1 MPTRN
6 AHFHETIRGM
16 LACLLVCFV
25 ASSVSCKKRET
36 DVTRGIREQV
46 LHRGLSADPSGLDPH
61 LITGLPEINVV
72 TALFEGLVSE
82 DPKDGHPVPGVAIK
96 WDTSADG
103 LTWTFHLRPDARW
116 SDGSPV
122 TAQDFVGSFQ
132 RVLTKALAADN
143 AAMLFVLDQAE
154 SWYQG
159 GLQDFNQV
167 GAHALDDRTLRLT
180 LAHPAPYLLT
190 LLSHP
195 IWFPVHLATLE
206 KAGGATKRDTRW
218 TDPENFVGNGPFVL
232 KVWRRGEI
240 IIADKSPHYW
250 DAATVRL
257 NSIHFHPAADVDAE
271 ERAFRAGQLHITEA
285 LPVGKVE
292 SYRRDQPALLHISPF
307 LDTYFYR
314 LNLTRPGLDNPLV
327 RRALSLAIDRR
338 AITEKITRGGQQPA
352 TAFTPPGLN
361 HYVPP
366 VVLRTD
372 VNAARRLLAEAGFPE
387 GKGLPPLEIMVNSS
401 GNHRIIAE
409 AVQQMWRQLGLQ
421 VEINNM
427 EQSSL
432 FAKRRALDYSVL
444 RSEWAADFADPKSF
458 LDIFRGGS
466 SNNHTGWASLPY
478 DTLLRTADLTVDVA
492 KRNDLLRQAEGVLL
506 EELPIIPLYTFTTVR
521 LIDPS
526 VRGWY
531 PLPLDRH
538 PYKHVW
544 LEN

>member
-1 MPTRN
+1 MPTKYTN
-6 AHFHETIRGM
+6 CHETLRGM

-25 ASSVSCKKRET
+25 VISVSCKKRET
-36 DVTRGIREQV
+36 DVTRGVREQV

-82 DPKDGHPVPGVAIK
+82 DPKDGHPVPGVAMK

-103 LTWTFHLRPDARW
+103 LTWTFHLRPNARW

-143 AAMLFVLDQAE
+143 AAMLFVLDQAQ

-159 GLQDFNQV
+159 GLKDFNQV

-180 LAHPAPYLLT
+180 LAHPAPYLPS
-190 LLSHP
+190 LLAHP
-195 IWFPVHLATLE
+195 VWFPVHLATLE
-206 KAGGATKRDTRW
+206 KAGGSIKRDTRW
-218 TDPENFVGNGPFVL
+218 TEPENFVGNGPFVL
-232 KVWRRGEI
+232 KVWRRGDI

-352 TAFTPPGLN
+352 TAFTPPGLDP
-361 HYVPP
+361 YVAP

-492 KRNDLLRQAEGVLL
+492 KRNDLLHQAEGVLL